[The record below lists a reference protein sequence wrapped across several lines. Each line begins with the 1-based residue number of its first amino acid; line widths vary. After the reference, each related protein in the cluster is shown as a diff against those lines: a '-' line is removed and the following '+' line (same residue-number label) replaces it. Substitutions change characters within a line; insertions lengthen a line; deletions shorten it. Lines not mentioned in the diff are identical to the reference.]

1 MKIKKE
7 EVMFEVQRRRRKARR
22 IGLDVDEQEH
32 ELCDGFYQPLL
43 GLNLVN
49 GPNQKGLI
57 IFNT

>member
-1 MKIKKE
+1 MKIRKK
-7 EVMFEVQRRRRKARR
+7 VMFEVQRRRRKARR

-32 ELCDGFYQPLL
+32 EPCAGFYQPML

-57 IFNT
+57 MFNT

>member
-7 EVMFEVQRRRRKARR
+7 EVMFEVQRRRKARR

-32 ELCDGFYQPLL
+32 ELCDWFYQPML

-49 GPNQKGLI
+49 GPNQKVLI
-57 IFNT
+57 MFNT